1 MQTCATLLVNMVTGL
16 LVWEDWQACINVL
29 VFPCVSALSLT
40 CLSTYP
46 ISNLLACSCIFM
58 VACHVTL
65 ITFMHHIHSQ
75 VITAW
80 GAYISVHLIMLLAI
94 YLLAPNDFVQ
104 MCTTAP

>member
-1 MQTCATLLVNMVTGL
+1 
-16 LVWEDWQACINVL
+16 
-29 VFPCVSALSLT
+29 
-40 CLSTYP
+40 
-46 ISNLLACSCIFM
+46 M

-65 ITFMHHIHSQ
+65 ITFMYHIHSQ